1 MIGIVV
7 SNADHASTHIGEKL
21 LEVRSWTE
29 HEDTDTPDD
38 RGGGTYY
45 TTPGFELRTFEEL
58 HIYLGDPTPAF
69 AAPEALE
76 CIIFVSRH
84 AGNTGKLLTAHVTGN
99 FGAAEYGGTDGGLTR
114 AAPNTQKAIVDA
126 FDRFAPEDY
135 DLGIECTHHGPS
147 ELSVPSLFAEVGS
160 DEPQWRDP
168 DAAEAVARAV
178 LAVGRTPADRFD
190 DTATPRHVVGFGG
203 GHYAPRFTRIVTDT
217 DWAVGHIGADWQL
230 EAMGPVEENP
240 EVIERAFEQSNAEH
254 AIVEGT
260 KPALTATIEDL
271 GYHVVSET
279 WVRTVG
285 DRSLELVSELESEL
299 SPIDNGLRF
308 GDVSV
313 ESADAVDIW
322 PLPAELVAAASGVDL
337 NATYQAVKTNAV
349 AFETTEG
356 ATKPT
361 DRVAIPTK
369 DSEDTPNEHYDA
381 IVDELMGVLE
391 PKYDSIERGG
401 EDSEDGDD
409 GETVIARTTGFDPS
423 LAETLG
429 IPEGPAFGKL
439 AAGQSVEVDG
449 RTIDPTAVTTEQV
462 DRFPI
467 PSTTE
472 NC

>member
-21 LEVRSWTE
+21 LDVRSWTE

-69 AAPEALE
+69 AAPKALE

-99 FGAAEYGGTDGGLTR
+99 FGAAEYGGTDGGLAR
-114 AAPNTQKAIVDA
+114 AAPNTQKAIVDT

-135 DLGIECTHHGPS
+135 DIGIECTHHGPS

-178 LAVGRTPADRFD
+178 LAIGGTPPDRLD
-190 DTATPRHVVGFGG
+190 DTGTPRHVVGFGG

-230 EAMGPVEENP
+230 EAMGPAEENP
-240 EVIERAFEQSNAEH
+240 EIIERAFEQSNAEH
-254 AIVEGT
+254 AVVEGT
-260 KPALTATIEDL
+260 KPDLEATIANL
-271 GYHVVSET
+271 GYRVVTET
-279 WVRTVG
+279 WIRTVD
-285 DRSLELVSELESEL
+285 DRPFGLVAALESKL
-299 SPIDNGLRF
+299 SSIDEGLRF
-308 GDVSV
+308 GAVSV
-313 ESADAVDIW
+313 ESADAVEIW

-337 NATYQAVKTNAV
+337 DTTYATVETHAV

-361 DRVAIPTK
+361 ERVAVATDGSSDISNK
-369 DSEDTPNEHYDA
+369 HYDA
-381 IVDELMGVLE
+381 IVDGLIDVLE
-391 PKYDSIERGG
+391 PKYDSIER
-401 EDSEDGDD
+401 DTEDGDD

-423 LAETLG
+423 LAATLG

-439 AAGQSVEVDG
+439 AAGEPVEVDG
-449 RTIDPTAVTTEQV
+449 RTIDPKAVTTEQV
-462 DRFPI
+462 DRFPV
-467 PSTTE
+467 PSRSTGD
-472 NC
+472 